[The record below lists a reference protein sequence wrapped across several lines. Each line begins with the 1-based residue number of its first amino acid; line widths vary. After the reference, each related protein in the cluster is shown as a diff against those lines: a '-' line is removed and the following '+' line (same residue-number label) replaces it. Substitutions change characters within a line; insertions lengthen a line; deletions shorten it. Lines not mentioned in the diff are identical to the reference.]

1 MLFRPTSDGDDDHLK
16 GSCQGRP
23 MVESAATPC
32 PQRVPPDLEENG
44 FRLVLK
50 QAVLLLGQERSSD
63 DDR

>member
-1 MLFRPTSDGDDDHLK
+1 
-16 GSCQGRP
+16 
-23 MVESAATPC
+23 MVEGAAAPS
-32 PQRVPPDLEENG
+32 PQRVPPDLLENG